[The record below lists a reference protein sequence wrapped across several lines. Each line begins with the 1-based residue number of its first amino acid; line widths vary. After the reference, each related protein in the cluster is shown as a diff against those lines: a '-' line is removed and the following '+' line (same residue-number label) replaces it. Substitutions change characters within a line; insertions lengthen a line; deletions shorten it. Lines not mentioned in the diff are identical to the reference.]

1 MSQNNKQLSLGMN
14 AVYKTILNVFNLLVP
29 LFVGPYIAGLLDK
42 DLYGVYNRVYA
53 EFQVFFILGAFGI
66 YNYGVRE
73 ISKIRSDEKK
83 TREVFT
89 SLFLIGVISNLLVTI
104 FYCVYFSIRGTG
116 IDKYVYLV
124 MIIQMISNVFYIEFV
139 NEAVENYAFITK
151 KTILIRL
158 LYLIAIFTL
167 VKKPTDVVIYS
178 IIVSAI
184 VLANNLASFFYLKKQ
199 YKFSFNGLRIK
210 MHIVPLFVSL
220 LLTNVSLL
228 YEQLDKIMLSP
239 FVNDVAVTEY
249 TIPTTLVGMVCTIPL
264 SLISVAIPRLSNY
277 IGMRDTLSYRNTLNE
292 TMRTYMSI
300 LIPMIMGMFVLS
312 EEIMWLYTKDVYTY
326 AFPVLAVAAVS
337 RIILGYET
345 IVTNLMMYVWGYEKK
360 LTLFLLAGGILNL
373 VSNIVLVLCGKFSA
387 LTSYVT
393 TTIAYILVTV
403 LCKRYFE
410 EKVKIGVQLLN
421 KEVVQYML
429 VAATFIPIA
438 LLVKSINFGYFFNI
452 VVTMIL
458 CVVVYGAFLI
468 IKKDPLINVAFKILN
483 KGKNNG

>member
-73 ISKIRSDEKK
+73 ISKIRSDKKK

-89 SLFLIGVISNLLVTI
+89 SLFVIGVISNLLVTI
-104 FYCVYFSIRGTG
+104 FYCVYFSVRSTG

-124 MIIQMISNVFYIEFV
+124 MIIQMVSNVFYIEFV

-167 VKKPTDVVIYS
+167 VKEPTDVVIYS

-184 VLANNLASFFYLKKQ
+184 VLANNFVSFCYLKKQ
-199 YKFSFNGLRIK
+199 YKFSFNNLQIK

-220 LLTNVSLL
+220 LLANVSLL

-264 SLISVAIPRLSNY
+264 SLISVAIPRLSSY
-277 IGMRDTLSYRNTLNE
+277 IGMRDATAYRNTLND

-326 AFPVLAVAAVS
+326 AFPVLAVAAIS
-337 RIILGYET
+337 RIVLGYET
-345 IVTNLMMYVWGYEKK
+345 IVTNLMMYVWGFEKK
-360 LTLFLLAGGILNL
+360 LTLFLLLGGVLNL
-373 VSNIVLVLCGKFSA
+373 VSNFGLVLCGKFSA

-393 TTIAYILVTV
+393 TTIAYVLVTF

-410 EKVKIGVQLLN
+410 NKAKIGVKLFN
-421 KEVVQYML
+421 KQIVQYML

-438 LLVKSINFGYFFNI
+438 LLVKSIDLGYFFNI
-452 VVTMIL
+452 LVIMIL
-458 CVVVYGAFLI
+458 CVAVYGTFLI
-468 IKKDPLINVAFKILN
+468 IKKDPLIGIVLGIL
-483 KGKNNG
+483 KRGKNNE